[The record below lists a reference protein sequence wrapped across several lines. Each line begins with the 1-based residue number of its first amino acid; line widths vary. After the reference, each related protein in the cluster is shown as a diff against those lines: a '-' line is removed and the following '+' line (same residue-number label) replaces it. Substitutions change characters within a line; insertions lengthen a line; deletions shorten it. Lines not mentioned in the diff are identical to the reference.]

1 MNKERT
7 QTISLYKW
15 YVYTENSKSSTR
27 KFRWCFYCLLLPWKN
42 IFTNIKSKKKVFISL
57 TLSSHF
63 IEESQGR
70 NSNQETGEKD
80 VKEHYCLVHLKVHNY
95 QTQGHLHVTAHA
107 QKNF

>member
-1 MNKERT
+1 M
-7 QTISLYKW
+7 
-15 YVYTENSKSSTR
+15 
-27 KFRWCFYCLLLPWKN
+27 
-42 IFTNIKSKKKVFISL
+42 FISR

-63 IEESQGR
+63 IEESQSR
-70 NSNQETGEKD
+70 NSNQEPGEKD